1 MQIMIFAFLWSEQQ
15 LLVKHSWWFSQVDSL
30 QPYYYAD
37 FENGSVDS
45 QLLTYWGFF
54 ALKSENIVV
63 SKVLLRRIDSIV
75 VFLLLSSNQW
85 SSKK

>member
-15 LLVKHSWWFSQVDSL
+15 LLVKRSWWFSQVDSL

-45 QLLTYWGFF
+45 QLTYWGFF